1 VKASGFSERVPLM
14 FDFCITKTRCCSES
28 KLFNPAQSSLEMAV
42 LVRMAFDGQVE

>member
-14 FDFCITKTRCCSES
+14 FDFSTKTRCCSES